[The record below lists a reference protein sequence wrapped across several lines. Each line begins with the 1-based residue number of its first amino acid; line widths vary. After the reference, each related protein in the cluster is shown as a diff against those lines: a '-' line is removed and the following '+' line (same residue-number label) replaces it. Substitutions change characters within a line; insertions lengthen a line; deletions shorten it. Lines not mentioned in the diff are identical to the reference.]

1 MASPKQ
7 IEANRRNAK
16 KATGPRTSAGKRK
29 VALNAVKHGLLAQQ
43 VVLPNEDE
51 EEFAEFTVR
60 LAHELQPVGELE
72 DLLVGMIAACAWRLR
87 RLQRVEKG
95 LFIEYVHEEA
105 RVGAGQQD
113 QKPSGGFGPAAVTLH
128 VLEHEEFVAATR
140 RDIEQL
146 EKQLREAEERAE
158 SAERLIEQADA
169 IRAAGDAPM
178 GRAFREQTPRTLTH
192 FRGSRAMR
200 LTSSVRCSRHLT
212 SYDVS
217 SRLAVR
223 RCPMCGTR
231 PPHSNSNT
239 EKPRHD
245 RLDRPTV
252 PQR

>member
-1 MASPKQ
+1 MAMASPKQ

-16 KATGPRTSAGKRK
+16 KSTGPRTSAGKAK
-29 VALNAVKHGLLAQQ
+29 VALNAIKHGLLAKQ

-105 RVGAGQQD
+105 QVGAGQQD
-113 QKPSGGFGPAAVTLH
+113 QKPSRGRQPAAITIH
-128 VLEHEEFVAATR
+128 VLEHEEFEEFVAATR

-158 SAERLIEQADA
+158 SAERLVEQADA

-178 GRAFREQTPRTLTH
+178 GRAFRADAQNTDA
-192 FRGSRAMR
+192 F
-200 LTSSVRCSRHLT
+200 
-212 SYDVS
+212 
-217 SRLAVR
+217 SRLSRYETHIQRSMFKALDELR
-223 RCPMCGTR
+223 RLQQARRQTMPDAPASLELEER
-231 PPHSNSNT
+231 N
-239 EKPRHD
+239 EA
-245 RLDRPTV
+245 
-252 PQR
+252 